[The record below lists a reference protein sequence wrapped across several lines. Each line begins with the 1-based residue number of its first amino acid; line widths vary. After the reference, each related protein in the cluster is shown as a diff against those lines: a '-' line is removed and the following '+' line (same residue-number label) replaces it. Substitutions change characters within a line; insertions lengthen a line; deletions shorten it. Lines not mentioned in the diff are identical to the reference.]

1 MTDDEKP
8 VVPTPSPEPAPEA
21 AAPEAAAPE
30 AAAPGPGAEPAAGA
44 AAGAG
49 TEAAPPKKRARKK
62 AEGGAAAAGK
72 APAAK
77 APAAKAPAAKAPPKR
92 KYRLL
97 IVESPAKAKTI
108 NKFIGNRYVVMASMG
123 HVRDLPSSKLGVDIE
138 NNFAPHYIDVRD
150 RRPVLKELKKMA
162 AKAESVYLATDP
174 DREGEA
180 IAWHLK
186 EALKLTDDRVRR
198 VVFNEITKKVVKDAV
213 DNALGVIDIKL
224 VEAQQA
230 RRILDRLVGYS
241 LSPLLWA
248 KVRRGLSAGRV
259 QSVAV
264 RIVCERE
271 AEINAFVPREYWTI
285 SAMLGHG
292 SSKPFEARL
301 TQVDGIKAEIVNGEQ
316 ASAIVARIT
325 GQPFTI
331 NGLEKKE
338 QKRSPAPPFTTSTL
352 QQEAAKRY
360 RFTAKRTMMV
370 AQTLYEGVDLGQGSR
385 EGLITYMRTDSVRV
399 SAEAQTEAREVLARL
414 YGPEIL
420 PAEPPVYKGRA
431 GAQDAHEA
439 IRPSS
444 GAHEPETLRK
454 HLTTDQYKLYKL
466 IWQRFLASQ
475 SAHAQLEQTAV
486 EVAAGPGQ
494 FRATGVIVRFP
505 GFMSLYREVR
515 EEGEAEPEDEHEGG
529 FPPGLAVGEVLRV
542 DEVRPDQ
549 HFTQPPP
556 RYSDASLVKAL
567 EEDGIGRPSTYA
579 PTISTILD
587 RGYVDRKE
595 SRFHP
600 SDLGTLVNELLV
612 SHFQDV
618 INVEFTA
625 QMEAELDQVADG
637 TIDWH
642 EAVRRFHTPFNVDME
657 KAKVEM
663 RNVKAEVETVTDLVC
678 EKCGKPMMVRW
689 GRHGKFLACTGY
701 PECRN
706 AKSYDVDADGKII
719 VKVPEVTDEKCDK
732 CGSPMVI
739 RSGRFGRFLACEKYP
754 ECKTTRP
761 IPLDFNCP
769 KPECTG
775 KIVMRRSRRGRVFYG
790 CNKYP
795 ACDFV
800 TWNAPV
806 KKPCPKCGA
815 VFLTERKLKNSTR
828 YACVVEGC
836 GYEAEEGDATGEA
849 GGGPATPAPGALPAG
864 TGAGWAPPAGGAP
877 GGPAGTGG
885 TSPAGTVPGETK
897 PGDGDPP
904 TGGTA

>member
-1 MTDDEKP
+1 MTRLPADDEPVAPAPEGTPEAPAKP
-8 VVPTPSPEPAPEA
+8 AAPVPDGTPGVPAEPAPP
-21 AAPEAAAPE
+21 APEEASQVPAKPATRKRAPREKE
-30 AAAPGPGAEPAAGA
+30 A
-44 AAGAG
+44 
-49 TEAAPPKKRARKK
+49 PKK
-62 AEGGAAAAGK
+62 
-72 APAAK
+72 
-77 APAAKAPAAKAPPKR
+77 

-108 NKFIGNRYVVMASMG
+108 NKFIGSRYMVMASMG
-123 HVRDLPSSKLGVDIE
+123 HVRDLPSSKLGVDLE
-138 NNFAPHYIDVRD
+138 NNFAPHYIEVRD
-150 RRPVLKELKKMA
+150 RKPVLKELKKLA
-162 AKAESVYLATDP
+162 AKAEAVYLATDP

-186 EALKLTDDRVRR
+186 EAMKLTDDRVRR
-198 VVFNEITKKVVKDAV
+198 VIFNEITRKVVKDAV
-213 DNALGVIDIKL
+213 DNASGAIDMKL
-224 VEAQQA
+224 VESQQA

-241 LSPLLWA
+241 LSPLLWT

-271 AEINAFVPREYWTI
+271 AEIAAFKPREYWTI
-285 SAMLGHG
+285 SALLGHG
-292 SSKPFEARL
+292 SSRPFEARL
-301 TQVDGIKAEIVNGEQ
+301 SQVDGKKAEMATGEE
-316 ASAIVARIT
+316 AAAIVARFS
-325 GQPFTI
+325 GQPFTVT
-331 NGLEKKE
+331 GLEKKE
-338 QKRSPAPPFTTSTL
+338 QRRSPAPPFTTSTL

-370 AQTLYEGVDLGQGSR
+370 AQTLYEGVDLGQGTR

-399 SAEAQTEAREVLARL
+399 SAEAQAEAREVLARL

-420 PAEPPVYKGRA
+420 PEAPPVYKGRA

-439 IRPSS
+439 IRPSY
-444 GAHEPETLRK
+444 GAHEPDALKK

-466 IWQRFLASQ
+466 VWQRFLASQ
-475 SAHAQLEQTAV
+475 SAQAQLEQTAV
-486 EVAAGPGQ
+486 DITAGPAA

-515 EEGEAEPEDEHEGG
+515 EEGEEAPEEEQEGAL
-529 FPPGLAVGEVLRV
+529 PAGLAVDEVLRT
-542 DEVRPDQ
+542 DEIKPEQ

-587 RGYVDRKE
+587 RGYVERKE
-595 SRFHP
+595 GRFHP

-612 SHFQDV
+612 GHFQDV

-625 QMEAELDQVADG
+625 QMEAQLDQVEEG

-642 EAVRRFHTPFNVDME
+642 EAVRGFHKPFSTDLE
-657 KAKVEM
+657 KAKLEM
-663 RNVKAEVETVTDLVC
+663 RNVKAEVETVTDIMC
-678 EKCGKPMMVRW
+678 EKCGKPMIVRW
-689 GRHGKFLACTGY
+689 GRHGKFLACSGY

-706 AKSYDVDADGKII
+706 AKSYEVDPAGKI
-719 VKVPEVTDEKCDK
+719 VVLVPQVTDEKCDK

-739 RSGRFGRFLACEKYP
+739 RSGRFGKFLACQKYP
-754 ECKTTRP
+754 ECRTTRP

-769 KPECTG
+769 KPGCEG
-775 KIVMRRSRRGRVFYG
+775 KLVMRRSRRGRVFYG

-815 VFLTERKLKNSTR
+815 VFLTERKLKNSSR
-828 YACVVEGC
+828 FACVVEGC
-836 GYEAEEGDATGEA
+836 GYEAEESEIGGAGE
-849 GGGPATPAPGALPAG
+849 GGGTPPAG
-864 TGAGWAPPAGGAP
+864 SGPAGSGPAGSGPGGNGAGWAPPSAKASDGTP
-877 GGPAGTGG
+877 PAGTP
-885 TSPAGTVPGETK
+885 PAGSTSGEAPPAGSTPGEA
-897 PGDGDPP
+897 PP
-904 TGGTA
+904 AAGTA